1 MADSQKY
8 FFLNMQ
14 PNVNGGS
21 PKASHLNWLELDNW
35 DFSMNQTADPN
46 VKGGRPSKTSATGR
60 FGFTIVH
67 NGPQLFNLC
76 ASGQYIST
84 PITFEA
90 ERSGLAGVP
99 AAGASTSNATA
110 TGASSTV
117 VYLQL
122 IFTNTVVSHRSLS
135 GDDGQKMEHIELVFQ
150 KVQMTYWP
158 VVAGNL
164 GSANTKTY
172 DAKSN
177 LIA

>member
-1 MADSQKY
+1 MADSQRY
-8 FFLNMQ
+8 FFLNML
-14 PNVNGGS
+14 PLVNGGS
-21 PKASHLNWLELDNW
+21 PKASHLNWLELGNW

-60 FGFTIVH
+60 FGFSIVH

-90 ERSGLAGVP
+90 ERSGLQGT
-99 AAGASTSNATA
+99 AGAGTTG

-117 VYLQL
+117 VYFQL
-122 IFTNTVVSHRSLS
+122 VFTNTVVSHRSLS

-150 KVQMTYWP
+150 AVKMTYWP
-158 VVAGNL
+158 VVQGNP
-164 GSANTKTY
+164 GSAIIKSY

-177 LIA
+177 LTS